1 MEISLN
7 FFSKTLKYLLN
18 VKNNDEYRDYFE
30 SYMTILKHYF
40 YNVFLLFYNLI
51 NY

>member
-1 MEISLN
+1 MEIRLN

-30 SYMTILKHYF
+30 SYMSLKHYF